1 MALQISSSACSIFSF
16 FIFILYKLSKSFVLN
31 KQSRIRYISESI
43 LNTFPV
49 PVSIKNNALL
59 VRKVFPNL
67 NQFPFLLSIIF
78 LYFSIFPF
86 LFYYN
91 YVLYC
96 TCLSWVQN
104 VNSLY
109 DTLVFSIPLISLFSF
124 SKFILIFFLLQK
136 LNVQTFVLFFLT
148 SISINKK
155 LLQYV

>member
-96 TCLSWVQN
+96 TFLSWVQN